1 MSYNQPPSVGRAR
14 LASLAFLAAAIL
26 STMPAPAAELA
37 GLNVGDQAPGFEL
50 KNQAGE
56 SVKLERLLQ
65 SGPLAV
71 VFYRSAD
78 WCPYCQKQLIAL
90 QEGLADLK
98 AAGLQLVAIS
108 YDSGEVLEQFA
119 KKRGI
124 QFPLLSDPGSATIKA
139 WKLLNADAKGNG
151 EGIPHPMTYV
161 IGRDGVIR
169 AKLGHEA
176 YKDRHTVQELIQSAK
191 TVGQK

>member
-1 MSYNQPPSVGRAR
+1 
-14 LASLAFLAAAIL
+14 
-26 STMPAPAAELA
+26 
-37 GLNVGDQAPGFEL
+37 
-50 KNQAGE
+50 
-56 SVKLERLLQ
+56 
-65 SGPLAV
+65 
-71 VFYRSAD
+71 
-78 WCPYCQKQLIAL
+78 
-90 QEGLADLK
+90 
-98 AAGLQLVAIS
+98 VAIS

-124 QFPLLSDPGSATIKA
+124 QFPLLSDPGSTTIKA